1 MKGFSVEKEV
11 MDGMVSAAIVASDG
25 MFIGCP
31 DDRENQHI
39 VTGFSVY
46 EFGDDGMTENMRFFP
61 VKTDFATWENNEEEV
76 LSKIKAEYQP
86 GEWQN
91 DDW

>member
-1 MKGFSVEKEV
+1 MKSFSVEKEV
-11 MDGMVSAAIVASDG
+11 MDGMVSAATVDSGGD
-25 MFIGCP
+25 FIGCP

-39 VTGFSVY
+39 VTGFSVFEY
-46 EFGDDGMTENMRFFP
+46 GENGMTENVRFFP

-76 LSKIKAEYQP
+76 LNKIKAEYQP

-91 DDW
+91 NDW